1 MKLFIAT
8 LSLLFFTFT
17 ATAQENE
24 VYEYL
29 TMVKKG
35 YELHVSIGS
44 AGYEEIKIKDE
55 CDDKDYDLSAVNNRF
70 SSFETEG
77 WELVS
82 AAPYSIANG
91 NYPGFPMY
99 QVVMRRQK
107 E

>member
-1 MKLFIAT
+1 MKFFITT
-8 LSLLFFTFT
+8 LSLLVFTFT
-17 ATAQENE
+17 ATAQQNE

-35 YELHVSIGS
+35 YELYISIGS
-44 AGYEEIKIKDE
+44 TGYEKVIIKNE
-55 CDDKDYDLSAVNNRF
+55 VDDRDFDFSAVNNRI